1 MSAPTAETLSAI
13 LLAATQMPIGEDRDR
28 AIARAVDCAAR
39 HGITLST
46 SRRMSAVCRE
56 IRF

>member
-1 MSAPTAETLSAI
+1 MTTPSAETLNAI
-13 LLAATQMPIGEDRDR
+13 LRAAMDMPPGEARDR

-39 HGITLST
+39 HGITLTT